1 MFGDSQRAGLDRQ
14 EALALYGRLAPFYGW
29 WTRFTEGRAL
39 RLALRVAD
47 VGGDERVLDV
57 GLGTGTNLRA
67 VAMQLEAGQAVGVD
81 VSPAMLWQAKGI
93 LAELASKRWSLAGA
107 DALALPF
114 ANEAFDLAF
123 SSYLLDLLPEEDF
136 PGILRE
142 FRRVLNPQGR
152 LVLVGMALPRRPW
165 HGVFEAL
172 YRLSPR
178 LMGGCRGVA
187 LTPHVREAGFVDVK
201 RAYVTQ
207 MGFPSE
213 VVWAGKWLGL

>member
-1 MFGDSQRAGLDRQ
+1 MFDDSQQAGLDRQ
-14 EALALYGRLAPFYGW
+14 EALALYDRLAPFYGW

-39 RLALRVAD
+39 RLALRVAG

-81 VSPAMLWQAKGI
+81 VSPAMLRQAKWI
-93 LAELASKRWSLAGA
+93 LAELTSKRWSLARA

-114 ANEAFDLAF
+114 ASEAFDLAF

-213 VVWAGKWLGL
+213 VVWARKWLGL